1 MSWQTILKEEE
12 LEVFWDS
19 KDGKAYAE
27 VFYEQGYWGIM
38 WFHHDGEKRKGLG
51 EKYLRELV
59 EHLLSIKDAEIEA
72 DGTLPDVD
80 GFWDKMREKNIID
93 SIRRRG
99 Q

>member
-1 MSWQTILKEEE
+1 MSWLSILKQEE
-12 LEVFWDS
+12 LEIFWDS
-19 KDGKAYAE
+19 KDWKASAE
-27 VFYEQGYWGIM
+27 VFYAGYWGILS
-38 WFHHDGEKRKGLG
+38 FHHDGEEKKGLG

-59 EHLLSIKDAEIEA
+59 EHLLSIKDADVEA

-80 GFWDKMREKNIID
+80 GFWDKMLEKNIIH